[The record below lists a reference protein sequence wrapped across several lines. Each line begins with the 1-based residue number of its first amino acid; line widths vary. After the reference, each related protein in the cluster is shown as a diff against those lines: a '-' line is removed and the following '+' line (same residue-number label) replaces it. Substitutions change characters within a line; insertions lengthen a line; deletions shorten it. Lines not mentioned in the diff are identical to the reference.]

1 MAKKFVFNGLF
12 TNEVALPNGC
22 TKRYLLCDV
31 TDVPFGLPLGVNPR
45 TQNMGS
51 RPVKAMTEAL
61 NHHEEDFSLLNGGI
75 KILCKSI
82 KAVGAHSIAIN
93 IDDTNTQGV
102 VDGGH
107 TYRTITE
114 FVQQH
119 PDYKKGVVVSIELI
133 TGDHAIERCV
143 DIASARNTASQVKL
157 ISIMN
162 AMGKFDPVKEMIKD
176 FNWADEVSWEENMPG
191 RIKGELLIA
200 LMMLFDIEHY
210 GRRSG
215 THPCNAYNSFDGTL
229 KLFNASISKGYNLS
243 IYGKLVKILPKI
255 VELHDYVQLQIPRWY
270 NEAGGKYGALTSIE
284 AKKPGKTLFSQEEM
298 KYTVP
303 EAVVMPILSSA
314 RMLLSFDD
322 NGELVWSFNPYQF
335 FDIVGRDCSRNLI
348 RELCE
353 YNDINKYLKLPKTWK
368 DVYGDARDAYNDA
381 RGEL

>member
-1 MAKKFVFNGLF
+1 MN
-12 TNEVALPNGC
+12 
-22 TKRYLLCDV
+22 
-31 TDVPFGLPLGVNPR
+31 
-45 TQNMGS
+45 S
-51 RPVKAMTEAL
+51 RPVKAMREAL
-61 NHHEEDFSLLNGGI
+61 ESRDEDFSILNGGI
-75 KILCKSI
+75 KVLCSSFSLKDGGNFMI
-82 KAVGAHSIAIN
+82 VIN
-93 IDDTNTQGV
+93 DDNTQGV
-102 VDGGH
+102 IDGGH
-107 TYRTITE
+107 TYRTIQE
-114 FVQQH
+114 FMETH
-119 PDYKKGVVVSIELI
+119 PDYEKGVKVSMEVIC
-133 TGDHAIERCV
+133 GKHAVERCV
-143 DIASARNTASQVKL
+143 DIASARNTACQVKL

-162 AMGKFDPVKEMIKD
+162 AMGKFNPVKEAIKD
-176 FNWADEVSWEENMPG
+176 FNWAAEVSWEENMPG

-229 KLFNASISKGYNLS
+229 KMFNASIAKGYDQS
-243 IYGKLVKILPKI
+243 VYGKLVKLLPKI

-284 AKKPGKTLFSQEEM
+284 AKKPGKTLFSQEQM

-303 EAVVMPILSSA
+303 EAIVMPILSSA
-314 RMLLSFDD
+314 RMLLNFDD

-335 FDIVGRDCSRNLI
+335 FDIIGRDCSRNLI